1 MKEEEINTIRKRALG
16 DAHKLYENFARD
28 LRDITI
34 KYLAIGKQIQY
45 ENHTDKLIK
54 EYNLTIKQLI

>member
-1 MKEEEINTIRKRALG
+1 MKEQEIREIRIDALN

-28 LRDITI
+28 LRDITM
-34 KYLAIGKQIQY
+34 KYLAIGKSLAY